1 MDEMLREINKYPN
14 GTVLIIKWKNNL
26 MLKGEIDT
34 IYETDNGLEMDS
46 DDYIEFY
53 ACSVKVLEI
62 LSSPIEGTELV
73 VDSLIEISMQN
84 SPSEIMLENDVV
96 VWRI

>member
-1 MDEMLREINKYPN
+1 MDAMLREINKYPN

-46 DDYIEFY
+46 DDYIELY
-53 ACSVKVLEI
+53 ACLVKILEI